1 MKIKFIKKCVW
12 AFKTVRDDQYKV
24 VKGHTVCFDP
34 TDTFVDM
41 EEGVA
46 RQMIMA
52 GYAIEKN
59 VSESSEKEGSKGTFV
74 FANVDLEFVDDF
86 DLGKVEVEPVTF
98 NMLDYLLI
106 ASQ

>member
-59 VSESSEKEGSKGTFV
+59 VSESSEKEGSKAATSENDS
-74 FANVDLEFVDDF
+74 NVRD
-86 DLGKVEVEPVTF
+86 VETKDILHKRKGRPKKSE
-98 NMLDYLLI
+98 
-106 ASQ
+106 